1 MDTRPVMSSGISVL
15 IVSWNSEGHIKGCL
29 HALSQSVGRIL
40 EVIVVDN
47 HSSDATPR
55 IVRSEPGVELVE
67 TGANLGFA
75 PAMNIAMQ
83 IARGPLV
90 CLLNPDTVVA
100 PSALDCMGTFLEQ
113 NPSVMAVA
121 PRLLDESGELMKAS
135 VRPFPSLWETF
146 SRQFGLSKLLP
157 ERLVDGYLVDAALK
171 GRVPI
176 SVPCLSGAALML
188 RKSSIADVGLFDEV
202 IPMYFE
208 DIDYC
213 ARLRKMGPIYYIP
226 DAVIVHLGAKSAD
239 CAVARRLLYA
249 MENGEAPWLYLK
261 RYRGSF
267 TSGLFLGLMFIGS
280 LFRLVLL
287 GLVCGLARWLNLPAT
302 DRLIRIRSQ
311 SAALLWWSL
320 CPQRKLEEHIN
331 HFFAQSPAA
340 SLDLVQRK

>member
-1 MDTRPVMSSGISVL
+1 MSSRISVL
-15 IVSWNSEGHIKGCL
+15 IVSWNSEEHIKGCL
-29 HALSQSVGRIL
+29 HSLSQSAGRCL

-47 HSSDATPR
+47 HSSDATPQ
-55 IVRSEPGVELVE
+55 IVRSFPGVELVE

-83 IARGPLV
+83 IAHGPLV
-90 CLLNPDTVVA
+90 CLLNPDTVVS
-100 PSALDCMGTFLEQ
+100 PFALDCMGTFLEQ
-113 NPSVMAVA
+113 NLSVMAVG
-121 PRLLDESGELMKAS
+121 PRLLDESGEIMKAS
-135 VRPFPSLWETF
+135 VRPFPSLWESF
-146 SRQFGLSKLLP
+146 SRQFGLAKLLP
-157 ERLVDGYLVDAALK
+157 ERLVDGHLVDAALK
-171 GRVPI
+171 GRFPI
-176 SVPCLSGAALML
+176 SVPCLSGAVLML
-188 RKSSIADVGLFDEV
+188 RKSSIVDIGLLDEA

-226 DAVIVHLGAKSAD
+226 DAVIVHWGAKSAD
-239 CAVARRLLYA
+239 RAAARRLLCA

-267 TSGLFLGLMFIGS
+267 TSRLFLSVIFMGS

-287 GLVCGLARWLNLPAT
+287 EPACGLARWLNLRAA
-302 DRLIRIRSQ
+302 DRLVRIRAQ

-320 CPQRKLEEHIN
+320 CSERKLEEHIN